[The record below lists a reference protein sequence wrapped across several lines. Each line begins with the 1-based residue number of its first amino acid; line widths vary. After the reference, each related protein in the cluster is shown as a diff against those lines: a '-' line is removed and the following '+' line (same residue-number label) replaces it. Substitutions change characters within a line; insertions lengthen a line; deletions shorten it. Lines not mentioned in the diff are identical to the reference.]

1 MCAAD
6 EVTLVDAMHGAGRGA
21 GATAGALAIVDN
33 GEVVDHLDRA
43 LGTGLL
49 ALAASNTAVLAALA
63 YRRTLIVVRALNNN
77 ALGILDKMNDTV
89 GTLSYAHTASDTL
102 SRIDA
107 SNAILDSDSVLG
119 TDSHAVTIAEAG
131 VGAKLISRVVKVSN
145 TTALNTVVDVSA
157 LGSGAVSVAGNVCH
171 LLDNVLCLDAKNSG
185 DILRALVSTGDTK
198 VSLVTSALCESLC
211 ITVASRI
218 SAGTTVS
225 TGETV
230 ADSEGALIL
239 FYSKENV
246 CNGKECGANEAD
258 SGKE

>member
-1 MCAAD
+1 MYSFEVRDEDTTDGAIFCAD
-6 EVTLVDAMHGAGRGA
+6 
-21 GATAGALAIVDN
+21 LAFVAKAVIDG
-33 GEVVDHLDRA
+33 GEVILNLDRA
-43 LGTGLL
+43 RGAILFALFTSDTSVTALL
-49 ALAASNTAVLAALA
+49 SCQSALILVITSDKHSLDVVHNADYSSRASLCAKSATDAFSRIDMRHSVLDADSLL
-63 YRRTLIVVRALNNN
+63 RTD
-77 ALGILDKMNDTV
+77 LDTVAKSDTTV
-89 GTLSYAHTASDTL
+89 GTF
-102 SRIDA
+102 
-107 SNAILDSDSVLG
+107 SVAAVHSLYRLAG
-119 TDSHAVTIAEAG
+119 ANTHVIHLMSGMLAVAVT
-131 VGAKLISRVVKVSN
+131 VYDR
-145 TTALNTVVDVSA
+145 
-157 LGSGAVSVAGNVCH
+157 H